1 MKAEPVAGLHAVE
14 AVLRTDPLRVL
25 RLAVRRGRAD
35 RRLQSLLTLAGQH
48 GIAVEY
54 LDARR
59 LDRLAGGLRHQGVV
73 ALCRPTAALGSD
85 DLQRLLD
92 GLPEAPFLLVLDGVT
107 DPHNLGACL
116 RSAEAACVHAVIAP
130 RHGAPGLT
138 PVVRKVASGAAE
150 RVPYVQVGNLAQTL
164 VSLRERG
171 IWLVGTSDRAGTL
184 LYDQDLTGPLAL
196 VMGAEGSGLRR
207 LTAEHCDFLVAIPMC
222 GQVASLN
229 VSVATG
235 VCLFEAVRQRR
246 AAA

>member
-1 MKAEPVAGLHAVE
+1 MKNEHIAGLHAVE
-14 AVLRTDPLRVL
+14 AVLRQDPLRVL
-25 RLAVRRGRAD
+25 RLYVRRGRGD
-35 RRLQSLLTLAGQH
+35 RRLQALLTLAERH
-48 GIAVEY
+48 GVPVEFVE
-54 LDARR
+54 ARR
-59 LDRLAGGLRHQGVV
+59 LDGLAGGLRHQGVV
-73 ALCRPTAALGSD
+73 ALCKASAALGTA
-85 DLQRLLD
+85 DLYRLLD
-92 GLPEAPFLLVLDGVT
+92 GLEEAPFLLVLDGVT

-130 RHGAPGLT
+130 RHGAPGIT

-164 VSLRERG
+164 DALRERG
-171 IWLVGTSDRAGTL
+171 IWLVGTSDRAPKD
-184 LYDQDLTGPLAL
+184 LYAQDLTGPLAL

-207 LTAEHCDFLVAIPMC
+207 LTAERCDFLVRIPMC

-246 AAA
+246 PAT